1 MNKKRGLKISKA
13 RYAPTKEKIKDNN
26 NNDDNNNEA
35 MDDADPDSKA
45 PHRTAWGLMW

>member
-1 MNKKRGLKISKA
+1 MDKKRDPKKSRAGCAS
-13 RYAPTKEKIKDNN
+13 TKEKIKDNN